1 MRENLFFPGATHL
14 AHRGPER
21 SRARS
26 RWRETAFM
34 IRQLRRV
41 IVPQLSL
48 GDSIR
53 NWSRISEALSESPRR
68 RQLQGKTI
76 HEVLAGESLS

>member
-1 MRENLFFPGATHL
+1 
-14 AHRGPER
+14 
-21 SRARS
+21 
-26 RWRETAFM
+26 M